1 MKKSLPPGSLENKPV
16 LFPRGPYFYP
26 LFSAMFRLFRKKDHA
41 PVDLSGLVADMHSH
55 LVPGLDDGVTD
66 LESAVVMIR
75 AMHELGYRKLISTPH
90 VQWEMYKNTSEAIE
104 QGARQVRERLA
115 GTDIRLD
122 FRAAAEYYLDE
133 HVDEMLEKNE
143 PFLTIKGNLVLV
155 EFSFIRQP
163 IDLRD
168 KLFQLQI
175 KGYQPII
182 AHPERYLYFGAHKE
196 MYEELHNMGCVF
208 QLNLLSLCGYYG
220 KKQLELA
227 NYLIKKK
234 YVSLLGSDLHN
245 LRHINILRA
254 SSSISN
260 TVNKL
265 LDEGALLNPEL

>member
-1 MKKSLPPGSLENKPV
+1 
-16 LFPRGPYFYP
+16 
-26 LFSAMFRLFRKKDHA
+26 
-41 PVDLSGLVADMHSH
+41 
-55 LVPGLDDGVTD
+55 
-66 LESAVVMIR
+66 
-75 AMHELGYRKLISTPH
+75 
-90 VQWEMYKNTSEAIE
+90 MYKNNSEIIRNGE
-104 QGARQVRERLA
+104 HKVRERLK
-115 GTDIRLD
+115 GTEMKLE

-133 HVDEMLEKNE
+133 YVDELLEKNE
-143 PFLTIKGNLVLV
+143 PLLTISGNLVLV

-163 IDLRD
+163 LDLRD

-196 MYEELHNMGCVF
+196 FYDELHDMGCIF

-227 NYLIKKK
+227 NYLIKKD

-245 LRHINILRA
+245 QRHINILRA

-260 TVNKL
+260 TAKKL
-265 LDEGALLNPEL
+265 LDAGKLLNPEL

>member
-1 MKKSLPPGSLENKPV
+1 
-16 LFPRGPYFYP
+16 
-26 LFSAMFRLFRKKDHA
+26 MFRLFHKKNDE
-41 PVDLSGLVADMHSH
+41 PVDFSGLVADMHSH
-55 LVPGLDDGVTD
+55 LIPGIDDGSTD
-66 LESAVVMIR
+66 LETSIVMIR
-75 AMHELGYRKLISTPH
+75 AMYELGYRKLITTPH
-90 VQWEMYKNTSEAIE
+90 VQLEMYKNNSEIIRNGE
-104 QGARQVRERLA
+104 HKVRERLK
-115 GTDIRLD
+115 GTEMKLE

-133 HVDEMLEKNE
+133 YVDELLEKNE
-143 PFLTIKGNLVLV
+143 PLLTISGNLVLV

-163 IDLRD
+163 LDLRD

-196 MYEELHNMGCVF
+196 FYDELHDMGCIF

-227 NYLIKKK
+227 NYLIKKD

-245 LRHINILRA
+245 QRHINILRA

-260 TVNKL
+260 TAKKL
-265 LDEGALLNPEL
+265 LDAGKLLNPEL